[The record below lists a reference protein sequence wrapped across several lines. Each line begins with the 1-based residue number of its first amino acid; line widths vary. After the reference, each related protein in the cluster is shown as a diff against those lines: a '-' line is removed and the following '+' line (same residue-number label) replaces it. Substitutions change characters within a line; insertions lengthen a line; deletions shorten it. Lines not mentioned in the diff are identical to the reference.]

1 MSELSERIG
10 KLKIFV
16 KSSKFKEIDKA
27 QQPLLKKQL
36 KVMLTYEDILKKR
49 LIKYNTAKVF
59 ITNVE
64 KVSFQIGVD
73 VLGFPIYHEHIFI
86 DAVEKEDTTAM
97 KVKNMSRHVAK
108 YHNVMYFIHNQV
120 KQN

>member
-1 MSELSERIG
+1 M
-10 KLKIFV
+10 
-16 KSSKFKEIDKA
+16 
-27 QQPLLKKQL
+27 
-36 KVMLTYEDILKKR
+36 
-49 LIKYNTAKVF
+49 AKVY
-59 ITNVE
+59 IKNVE

-97 KVKNMSRHVAK
+97 KGKNMSKNTVK
-108 YHNVMYFIHNQV
+108 YHDVMYLTHNQV

>member
-1 MSELSERIG
+1 MDKEVKRRVQTELSELSERIG

-49 LIKYNTAKVF
+49 LN
-59 ITNVE
+59 
-64 KVSFQIGVD
+64 
-73 VLGFPIYHEHIFI
+73 
-86 DAVEKEDTTAM
+86 
-97 KVKNMSRHVAK
+97 
-108 YHNVMYFIHNQV
+108 
-120 KQN
+120 